1 MKVEILNILTK
12 FNTSSALRSMPA
24 MYADIKFMSTVYV
37 TLIVVTITVTIII
50 FPIIPVM
57 IVIYSKFITIYK
69 NSLLP
74 LITPYIINDSSS
86 LFHVSSLLKINIII
100 KRNFSTRHCIKSIIA
115 CKSFEFLLNFQR
127 RNKEKKKK
135 KKLFSDLILWKIKT
149 RCEKSSTMV
158 TISGYA
164 RKKKKKKIILP
175 RGYPREGC
183 PEEF

>member
-1 MKVEILNILTK
+1 
-12 FNTSSALRSMPA
+12 MPA

-115 CKSFEFLLNFQR
+115 RKSFEFLLNFQR

-135 KKLFSDLILWKIKT
+135 KKIIQRSHPMKNKDTLRKIQYH
-149 RCEKSSTMV
+149 
-158 TISGYA
+158 GYNF
-164 RKKKKKKIILP
+164 RLRSQKKKKKDNPSSRLPSRRMPWRILMNAS
-175 RGYPREGC
+175 R
-183 PEEF
+183 

>member
-1 MKVEILNILTK
+1 
-12 FNTSSALRSMPA
+12 
-24 MYADIKFMSTVYV
+24 MYADIKFMSTV

-115 CKSFEFLLNFQR
+115 RKSFEFLLNFQR

-135 KKLFSDLILWKIKT
+135 KKNYSAISSY
-149 RCEKSSTMV
+149 EK
-158 TISGYA
+158 
-164 RKKKKKKIILP
+164 
-175 RGYPREGC
+175 
-183 PEEF
+183 